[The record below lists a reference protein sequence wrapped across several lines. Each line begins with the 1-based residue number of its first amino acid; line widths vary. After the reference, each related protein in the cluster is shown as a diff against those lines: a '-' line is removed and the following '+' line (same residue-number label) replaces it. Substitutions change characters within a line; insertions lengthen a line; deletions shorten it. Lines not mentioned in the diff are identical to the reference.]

1 LGIKMVLINTKKEVK
16 RVKKRIIVSVF
27 TIVVAAAVIAGGTMA
42 WFTDKTE
49 PTETVFTAGTVT
61 IEAGRKIDI
70 NDSNSYEKYGTFFPD
85 KVIFWKQGKD
95 INGTPVLSGRSE
107 PDVVLDNSDEFCSLG
122 FDGELI
128 VKFEHGIYEPEIV
141 IVTEVTTDSS
151 YPPESADVYVSAT
164 GEEDDWKR
172 VGTANN
178 GSKPEYTI
186 NELNI
191 LGVPY
196 VKYVMIK
203 DVTEKEQY
211 NPRPSGNPPDGFD
224 VKSIQVKGYYTEE
237 DNWNPGD
244 CNTRIFTIEN
254 TGTKGIYLRGKLTG
268 NWYQLDGEEWVEWLD
283 GGENIVTISLADK
296 DDTDWEE
303 EDGYFYY
310 MKSIPG
316 TYSEQDPENRTV
328 ELKVKVCLAK
338 ETGNDYQ
345 GKRYI
350 VNATFEAIQS
360 SNNAPYLAEGWE
372 LEEDFYKTNDE

>member
-1 LGIKMVLINTKKEVK
+1 M
-16 RVKKRIIVSVF
+16 KKRIIVSVF
-27 TIVVAAAVIAGGTMA
+27 AIVVAAAVIAGGTMA
-42 WFTDKTE
+42 WFTDMAE
-49 PTETVFTAGTVT
+49 SSDAVFTAGTVS

-70 NDSNSYEKYGTFFPD
+70 NDIDSWEKHGTFFPGE
-85 KVIFWKQGKD
+85 VFYFNQGED
-95 INGTPVLSGRSE
+95 INGTPVLPGRSE
-107 PDVVLDNSDEFCSLG
+107 PDVVLDDSDEFCSLG
-122 FDGELI
+122 FGGELI

-203 DVTEKEQY
+203 DVTEKDQY
-211 NPRPSGNPPDGFD
+211 NPIPSGNPPDGFD

-310 MKSIPG
+310 MNPIPG
-316 TYSEQDPENRTV
+316 TYSGHNPENRTV
-328 ELKVKVCLAK
+328 ELKVKVCLAR

-360 SNNAPYLAEGWE
+360 SNNAPYLAEGWK
-372 LEEDFYKTNDE
+372 LDEDFYKTNDE

>member
-1 LGIKMVLINTKKEVK
+1 MKKK
-16 RVKKRIIVSVF
+16 IIVPIF
-27 TIVVAAAVIAGGTMA
+27 IIIITAAMIAGGTMS
-42 WFTDKTE
+42 WFTGSDE
-49 PTETVFTAGTVT
+49 VDDAVFTAGTVT

-85 KVIFWKQGKD
+85 KVIFWEQGKNID
-95 INGTPVLSGRSE
+95 EDNIDPDLGRSN
-107 PDVVLDNSDEFCSLG
+107 PDVVLSDSDEFCSLG
-122 FDGELI
+122 FGGELI

-186 NELNI
+186 NELNK

-203 DVTEKEQY
+203 DVTCVDQY
-211 NPRPSGNPPDGFD
+211 GQRPSGNPPDGFD

-310 MKSIPG
+310 MNPIPG
-316 TYSEQDPENRTV
+316 TYSGHNPENRTV
-328 ELKVKVCLAK
+328 ELKVKVCLAR

-372 LEEDFYKTNDE
+372 LEEDFYETNDE